1 MPSNTTIKYIKALIA
16 IRLFNQSL
24 WMEEESISAIP
35 LDRFNSQEVQDAITA
50 GELIEVSRLDL
61 PTDVV
66 SPTWR
71 LKGDW
76 DPSNGQLPIGRRYG
90 DSYKILTPGGVV
102 GTVELK
108 EGQRVIFTSLSTF
121 EVLGEGAFDAT
132 TLTLEGLSDVDA
144 TGVLNGYILKYNGT
158 TNKFE
163 AVELVLTTT
172 LAGLDD
178 VDNTHLGDGV
188 VPVFNQTSGKFEFE
202 VPTTNL
208 VDLADV
214 DATGSTD
221 GQVLFKNTTSGKFE
235 FKEVV
240 TATGFV
246 TISDVEPVSV
256 LDNVFNFD
264 KIDDD
269 FVLVSCSASTSNI
282 KVKVI
287 AVTGASAFK
296 PTVTVNGIPATLTRN
311 ALTDVWEGY
320 ATLTLGGSGTHTLTA
335 VHSDGPTATAEVTVV
350 APPVVTGATISGMY
364 LNGPGQTEHAAG
376 QSVNV
381 DITAD
386 SVFDTVEIMTDPA
399 TAAVGVSEIPVTA
412 DTTATVRATI
422 ADRGNTTVARY
433 ISVRVRN
440 LKGTWSLPVLT
451 SNTVDTNN
459 TRPSLL
465 LGAVA
470 YPLGQSALKV
480 TEEATVAATYGNTDS
495 VIFTSNGD
503 LTFQDATLVGNQ
515 KVNRSSTG
523 SGYNILTNN
532 ITGVVTRTANATTST
547 ASRIVQIANTPATIV
562 SITKP
567 TRLRSKVGSAKIHTI
582 TVNCSQGTQS
592 LAMTALIG
600 DLQGGSWGTVDQGL
614 TYTRGLG
621 ILDSYDKGITS
632 FDTVYLTNLAGVV
645 TTEADILLA
654 IRQYEV
660 GGFEPRTVF
669 VNAWTNGVSPSEREA
684 AIGTKV
690 VNTAKLLVTVGSTKG
705 EYTNSL
711 ATYSSPNSSPT
722 TDIAITGP
730 SGTLNSDL
738 NLVYLRDTRLAS
750 ANTTGTLNV
759 DIEESI

>member
-1 MPSNTTIKYIKALIA
+1 MPSNTTIKYIKALVA

-35 LDRFNSQEVQDAITA
+35 LYRFNSQEVQDAITA
-50 GELIEVSRLDL
+50 GELIEVGSADL

-90 DSYKILTPGGVV
+90 DSYRILAPGGIV

-132 TLTLEGLSDVDA
+132 TLTLDGLSDVDA
-144 TGVLNGYILKYNGT
+144 TGVLDGYILKYNGT

-163 AVELVLTTT
+163 AVELVL
-172 LAGLDD
+172 
-178 VDNTHLGDGV
+178 
-188 VPVFNQTSGKFEFE
+188 
-202 VPTTNL
+202 TTNL

-221 GQVLFKNTTSGKFE
+221 GQVLFKNSTTGKFE
-235 FKEVV
+235 FKDVV

-256 LDNVFNFD
+256 LDNVFDFN

-269 FVLVSCSASTSNI
+269 FVLVSCTASTSNI
-282 KVKVI
+282 KVKVL

-320 ATLTLGGSGTHTLTA
+320 ATLTLGGSGTYTLTA

-364 LNGPGQTEHAAG
+364 LDGPGQTEHAAG

-381 DITAD
+381 DIIAD

-399 TAAVGVSEIPVTA
+399 TAVVGVSEIPVTA
-412 DTTATVRATI
+412 DTTATIPATI

-440 LKGTWSLPVLT
+440 LNGTWSLPVLT
-451 SNTVDTNN
+451 TNTVNTNN

-470 YPLGQSALKV
+470 YPLGQSALKG

-495 VIFTSNGD
+495 VLFTSNGD

-582 TVNCSQGTQS
+582 TVNCSQRTQS

-621 ILDSYDKGITS
+621 ILDSYAKGVTS

-645 TTEADILLA
+645 TTEAGILLST
-654 IRQYEV
+654 RQYEV

-690 VNTAKLLVTVGSTKG
+690 VNTAKLLVTVGSTTG
-705 EYTNSL
+705 VYTNSL